1 MNKVILMGRLTR
13 DPEVR
18 YSAGESGTAIARYT
32 LAVDRRFKRD
42 GEATAD
48 FISCVSFGRTAEFA
62 EKYFRQGLKI
72 IVSGRIQTGSYTNRD
87 GQKVYTTEVVVEEQ
101 EFAEGKNFS
110 QQGAGQ
116 QPPQNYG
123 GQQNAPQQSV
133 PQQNA
138 PQQSQPQGYGQQG
151 GYNVPQQSVP
161 QQNAPQQSQP
171 QGYGQQGGYNVPQQ
185 SVPQQNA
192 PQQSQPQGYGQQGGY
207 NVPQQS
213 VPKSQPQGYGQQ
225 SVPQQNAP
233 QQNYGGG
240 SFGMGDDGFMNIPE
254 GLDDELP
261 FN

>member
-18 YSAGESGTAIARYT
+18 YSAGENALAIARYT
-32 LAVDRRFKRD
+32 LAVDRRFRRD

-123 GQQNAPQQSV
+123 ASRMRHSRVYHSSPSRRV
-133 PQQNA
+133 MDSRADTMCHSRVHRSPSRRA
-138 PQQSQPQGYGQQG
+138 TDSRVYHSRMPRSRTMAEDH
-151 GYNVPQQSVP
+151 SEWETMI
-161 QQNAPQQSQP
+161 S
-171 QGYGQQGGYNVPQQ
+171 
-185 SVPQQNA
+185 
-192 PQQSQPQGYGQQGGY
+192 
-207 NVPQQS
+207 
-213 VPKSQPQGYGQQ
+213 
-225 SVPQQNAP
+225 
-233 QQNYGGG
+233 
-240 SFGMGDDGFMNIPE
+240 
-254 GLDDELP
+254 
-261 FN
+261 